1 MFALNLGDNGR
12 VLSACPAEYAARGQT
27 IVAAL
32 PDGDL
37 PDRRYVAGEYILD
50 PLPDAP
56 AAEES
61 PSRLDRVEAQALYTA
76 LMMGTLIGGE
86 DDV

>member
-1 MFALNLGDNGR
+1 MFALNLGENGR
-12 VLSACPAEYAARGQT
+12 VLSACPSEYAARGQT

-32 PDGDL
+32 PEGDL
-37 PDRRYVAGEYILD
+37 PDWRYVAGEYILD

-56 AAEES
+56 AAES